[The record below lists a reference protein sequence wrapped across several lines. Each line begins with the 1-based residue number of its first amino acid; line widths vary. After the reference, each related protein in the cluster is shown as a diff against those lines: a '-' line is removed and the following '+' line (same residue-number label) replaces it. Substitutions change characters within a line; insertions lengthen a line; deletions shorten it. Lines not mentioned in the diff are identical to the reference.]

1 MPQWQNPGVT
11 MGNLTPLAQHAP
23 PSFSRAGLSRRQ
35 KAAII
40 IRLALSEGAD
50 MSFQDLPDDL
60 QVDLTRIL
68 GDMRPITRD
77 TLNEVVEE
85 FAQELDSLGLTFPR
99 GVAGALSV
107 LDGRISPHTA
117 ARLRKEAGVRQTGD
131 PWARIR
137 GLDPQKLVPIIESE
151 SLEVSAIIL
160 SKLDISKAAELLG
173 LLPGEKARRITY
185 AVSQTSAVTPDAL
198 ERIGISLAAQLD
210 SLPGSVFDQGPAER
224 VGAILN
230 YSTAAAR
237 DDMLTGLDE
246 TDRDFANEVRKSIF
260 TFVNI
265 PARIAPRD
273 ISKVVREVEQ
283 SDLVTACGGAATEP
297 EKKAA
302 EFILSNMSG
311 RMADAIREEISDAGK
326 IKPKDSEA
334 AMTAIV
340 NVVREMEANGAL
352 LLIAEDEEAD

>member
-1 MPQWQNPGVT
+1 MATLNS
-11 MGNLTPLAQHAP
+11 LAQISPAAQG
-23 PSFSRAGLSRRQ
+23 RAALTRRQ

-77 TLNEVVEE
+77 TLNDVVEE
-85 FAQELDSLGLTFPR
+85 FAQELEALGLTFPR

-131 PWARIR
+131 PWERIR
-137 GLDPQKLVPIIESE
+137 GLDPKKLLPIIQSE

-160 SKLDISKAAELLG
+160 SKLDISKAAELLA
-173 LLPGEKARRITY
+173 LLPGETARRIAY
-185 AVSQTSAVTPDAL
+185 AVSQTTGVTPDAL
-198 ERIGISLAAQLD
+198 ERIGVSLAAQLE
-210 SLPGSVFDQGPAER
+210 SLPTSVFDQGPAER

-230 YSTAAAR
+230 FSTAAAR
-237 DDMLTGLDE
+237 DDVLNGLEE
-246 TDRDFANEVRKSIF
+246 TDSDFANEVRKAIF
-260 TFVNI
+260 TFANI
-265 PARIAPRD
+265 PDRIAPRD
-273 ISKVVREVEQ
+273 IPKVIRGVEQ
-283 SDLVTACGGAATEP
+283 SDLVTAIGGATSEQ
-297 EKKAA
+297 EKRAA
-302 EFILSNMSG
+302 EYILSNMSG
-311 RMADAIREEISDAGK
+311 RMADAIREEVKDAGK
-326 IKPKDSEA
+326 VKAKDAEA

-340 NVVREMEANGAL
+340 TVVREMEASGEL
-352 LLIAEDEEAD
+352 LLIAGEEEDE

>member
-1 MPQWQNPGVT
+1 
-11 MGNLTPLAQHAP
+11 MGSLSPLAQAARPAP
-23 PSFSRAGLSRRQ
+23 SGGLTRRQ

-77 TLNEVVEE
+77 TLNAVVEE
-85 FAQELDSLGLTFPR
+85 FAQELESLGLTFPR

-131 PWARIR
+131 PWDRIR
-137 GLDPQKLVPIIESE
+137 GLNPQKLLPVIESE

-173 LLPGEKARRITY
+173 LLPGDKARRIAY
-185 AVSQTSAVTPDAL
+185 AVSQTTGVTPDAL
-198 ERIGISLAAQLD
+198 DRIGVSLAAQLD
-210 SLPGSVFDQGPAER
+210 NLPTSVFDQGPAER
-224 VGAILN
+224 IGAILN
-230 YSTAAAR
+230 FSTASAR
-237 DDMLTGLDE
+237 NDVLNGLEE
-246 TDRDFANEVRKSIF
+246 TDRDFAEEVRKSIF

-265 PARIAPRD
+265 PDRIAPRD
-273 ISKVVREVEQ
+273 IPKVIRILEQ
-283 SDLVTACGGAATEP
+283 SDLVTAIGGATSEP
-297 EKKAA
+297 ETRAA
-302 EFILSNMSG
+302 EYILSNMSG
-311 RMADAIREEISDAGK
+311 RMADAIREEVADSGK
-326 IKPKDSEA
+326 IKAKDAEA
-334 AMTAIV
+334 AMSAIV
-340 NVVREMEANGAL
+340 TAVREMEASGEL
-352 LLIAEDEEAD
+352 LLIAGEEEE

>member
-1 MPQWQNPGVT
+1 
-11 MGNLTPLAQHAP
+11 MGTLTPLAQIAP
-23 PSFSRAGLSRRQ
+23 SAQGRIGLTRRQ

-50 MSFQDLPDDL
+50 VSFQDLPDDL
-60 QVDLTRIL
+60 QADLTRIL

-85 FAQELDSLGLTFPR
+85 FAQELESLGLTFPR

-131 PWARIR
+131 PWERIR
-137 GLDPQKLVPIIESE
+137 GLDPQKLLPIVESE

-173 LLPGEKARRITY
+173 LLPGDKARRIAY
-185 AVSQTSAVTPDAL
+185 AVSQTTGVTPDAL
-198 ERIGISLAAQLD
+198 ERIGVSLATQLD
-210 SLPGSVFDQGPAER
+210 SLPISVFDQGPAER

-237 DDMLTGLDE
+237 DDVLTGLDE
-246 TDRDFANEVRKSIF
+246 QDKDFADSVRKAIF

-265 PARIAPRD
+265 PDRIAPRD
-273 ISKVVREVEQ
+273 IPKVVRVLDQ
-283 SDLVTACGGAATEP
+283 SDLVLAVGGSVSEA
-297 EKKAA
+297 EKRAA
-302 EFILSNMSG
+302 EYVLSNMSG
-311 RMADAIREEISDAGK
+311 RMADAIREEVKDGGKVKAKDA
-326 IKPKDSEA
+326 EA
-334 AMTAIV
+334 AMTNIV
-340 NVVREMEANGAL
+340 SAVREMEASGEL
-352 LLIAEDEEAD
+352 LLIAGEEEDE